1 MHDYIVSSA
10 QTIREKSKFFNENI
24 EIDYTFLK
32 EWRNVRTLMTDELFE
47 LMLKEEGY
55 TLEEFANSLQE
66 SNEFADNPEWY
77 DKFLFIIQNYDYNN
91 INYEA
96 GISVLTLPFSKYTL
110 DNLKSK
116 ISNLDNFRVD
126 EEIFD
131 KIILYQNDELFNLIG
146 KIMALNIK
154 RKIIFLIEMACLK
167 SFWKISSILK
177 SRLFSFLKNTLL
189 LLDY

>member
-55 TLEEFANSLQE
+55 TLEEFANSLRE

-146 KIMALNIK
+146 KIMALKLAEYKKENNFSNRNGVFEK
-154 RKIIFLIEMACLK
+154 FLEDK
-167 SFWKISSILK
+167 FYSKESFIQ
-177 SRLFSFLKNTLL
+177 FFEE
-189 LLDY
+189 

>member
-55 TLEEFANSLQE
+55 TLEEFANSLRE

-96 GISVLTLPFSKYTL
+96 GIY
-110 DNLKSK
+110 
-116 ISNLDNFRVD
+116 FR
-126 EEIFD
+126 
-131 KIILYQNDELFNLIG
+131 
-146 KIMALNIK
+146 
-154 RKIIFLIEMACLK
+154 
-167 SFWKISSILK
+167 
-177 SRLFSFLKNTLL
+177 
-189 LLDY
+189 